1 MEAISKVFTRV
12 LVNDYIKL
20 HPKKTN
26 KNTPAI
32 ILEKLKEKVEGK
44 CTKHGYI
51 KVDSVEIYKITPGR
65 VELAGLNGFT
75 QYLVYFYAEICNPLV
90 GSLIKCNVVNSN
102 KFGILAEAGFYSN
115 SRFVNVLEIIIAKN
129 SVNIVSDVDLEKI
142 NIGDEII
149 VEVLGKKFELE
160 KNTLSIVG
168 RVVKDADSSSKK
180 KKKAAAEVQAITDD
194 ADADVDVDAE
204 EVLPGA
210 DDEEAEASEAEASE
224 AEEEIDEASEA
235 VDSEADEDK
244 SVKGGA
250 FFSDVDEGSV
260 AGDEYDMYG
269 SGADSDGSDC
279 GGDDD

>member
-26 KNTPAI
+26 KNTPAT

-44 CTKHGYI
+44 CSKHGYI
-51 KVDSVEIYKITPGR
+51 KVDSVEIYKITPGK

-75 QYLVYFYAEICNPLV
+75 QYLVYFYAEVCNPLV

-168 RVVKDADSSSKK
+168 RVVKDVDSSKK
-180 KKKAAAEVQAITDD
+180 KKKATVAETTTVVD
-194 ADADVDVDAE
+194 AEDADVEAE
-204 EVLPGA
+204 EVLPDA
-210 DDEEAEASEAEASE
+210 DEEEASE
-224 AEEEIDEASEA
+224 AEEEVEEDEASEA
-235 VDSEADEDK
+235 DGSDADDDK

-250 FFSDVDEGSV
+250 FFSDGDDGS
-260 AGDEYDMYG
+260 AAGGDEYDMYG

>member
-44 CTKHGYI
+44 CSKHGYI
-51 KVDSVEIYKITPGR
+51 KVDSVEIYKITPGK

-75 QYLVYFYAEICNPLV
+75 QYLVYFYAEVCNPLV

-168 RVVKDADSSSKK
+168 RVVKDVDSSKK
-180 KKKAAAEVQAITDD
+180 KKKATVAEVTTDVD
-194 ADADVDVDAE
+194 AEDADVEAE
-204 EVLPGA
+204 EVLPDA
-210 DDEEAEASEAEASE
+210 DEEETSE
-224 AEEEIDEASEA
+224 AEEEIEEDEASEA
-235 VDSEADEDK
+235 EGSDADDDK

-250 FFSDVDEGSV
+250 FFSDGDGSV
-260 AGDEYDMYG
+260 AGGDEYDMYG

>member
-75 QYLVYFYAEICNPLV
+75 QYLVYFYAEVCNPLV

-168 RVVKDADSSSKK
+168 RVVKDVDSSSKK

-194 ADADVDVDAE
+194 ADADVDAE

-210 DDEEAEASEAEASE
+210 DDEEEAEASE
-224 AEEEIDEASEA
+224 ADEEEIDDASEA
-235 VDSEADEDK
+235 EDSDADDDK

-250 FFSDVDEGSV
+250 FFSDGDEGSV